1 MEATLKIA
9 DLHEAY
15 RSATAAEAIAMANLG
30 AICWSAFKDG
40 LYDHWNTE
48 LAADEATKA
57 VKYRDQG
64 RTEGR
69 HQMLDS
75 LKARLAE
82 VDTLES
88 ELSIARTS
96 IEQLQTAVAK
106 EASRQA
112 EAIVDSV
119 RTEMEIAHVKEMAA
133 LQAQVATIEVK
144 QKLLEHMEARN
155 EELRG
160 QNVELAERCKALTEE
175 LAEKTPTKS
184 SHAIGKKGESEVYD
198 MLLNGVCQVFQYS
211 SVCNMS
217 GVTHSAD
224 FHLTIRGEDGAPI
237 KILIDSK
244 KYARP
249 VGSSEIKKLHSDI
262 DADDD
267 ARAGMMISLN
277 SPIQTARMFMIK
289 YTDKGR
295 PVLYL
300 TLEDVE
306 AERQKDV
313 LCWAV
318 YVLQSIAGKR
328 DIDDRLHMIEELDL
342 FLGGLDKSV
351 KEIDMVIRQQNKA
364 ISAMRDMKAALIRK
378 IESFREARGED
389 RGGDTIEH
397 LDGDEDEGGC
407 EAILKTTGK
416 KCGRRVMGESL
427 RCGVHTARKAAAAA
441 AVEEGT

>member
-1 MEATLKIA
+1 
-9 DLHEAY
+9 
-15 RSATAAEAIAMANLG
+15 
-30 AICWSAFKDG
+30 
-40 LYDHWNTE
+40 
-48 LAADEATKA
+48 
-57 VKYRDQG
+57 
-64 RTEGR
+64 
-69 HQMLDS
+69 
-75 LKARLAE
+75 
-82 VDTLES
+82 
-88 ELSIARTS
+88 
-96 IEQLQTAVAK
+96 
-106 EASRQA
+106 
-112 EAIVDSV
+112 
-119 RTEMEIAHVKEMAA
+119 
-133 LQAQVATIEVK
+133 
-144 QKLLEHMEARN
+144 
-155 EELRG
+155 
-160 QNVELAERCKALTEE
+160 
-175 LAEKTPTKS
+175 
-184 SHAIGKKGESEVYD
+184 
-198 MLLNGVCQVFQYS
+198 
-211 SVCNMS
+211 MS

-224 FHLTIRGEDGAPI
+224 FHLTIRGEDGIPI

-306 AERQKDV
+306 VERQNDV

-364 ISAMRDMKAALIRK
+364 ISAMRDMKASLIRK
-378 IESFREARGED
+378 IESFREARGEEN
-389 RGGDTIEH
+389 GDGDAIEH
-397 LDGDEDEGGC
+397 VEDDEDEGGC

-416 KCGRRVMGESL
+416 KCGRKVVGGGVK
-427 RCGVHTARKAAAAA
+427 CGVHTARKAAAA
-441 AVEEGT
+441 EGPKET

>member
-1 MEATLKIA
+1 M
-9 DLHEAY
+9 
-15 RSATAAEAIAMANLG
+15 
-30 AICWSAFKDG
+30 
-40 LYDHWNTE
+40 
-48 LAADEATKA
+48 
-57 VKYRDQG
+57 
-64 RTEGR
+64 
-69 HQMLDS
+69 
-75 LKARLAE
+75 
-82 VDTLES
+82 
-88 ELSIARTS
+88 
-96 IEQLQTAVAK
+96 
-106 EASRQA
+106 
-112 EAIVDSV
+112 
-119 RTEMEIAHVKEMAA
+119 
-133 LQAQVATIEVK
+133 
-144 QKLLEHMEARN
+144 EHMELRN
-155 EELRG
+155 EEVRA
-160 QNVELAERCKALTEE
+160 QNADLVERCKLLTEE

-306 AERQKDV
+306 VEKQKDV
-313 LCWAV
+313 LCWGV

-351 KEIDMVIRQQNKA
+351 KEIDVVIRQQNKA

-378 IESFREARGED
+378 IESFREARMDGGGEQ
-389 RGGDTIEH
+389 GVGDAIEH
-397 LDGDEDEGGC
+397 LDGDDEETGC

-416 KCGRRVMGESL
+416 KCGRKVSGGGV
-427 RCGVHTARKAAAAA
+427 RCGVHSVRKAAAAA
-441 AVEEGT
+441 GEGV